1 MRNFQVFNS
10 VGSSKLGEQRV
21 DEKKKK
27 ETVYI
32 DQILHDVPV
41 YGEQHFG

>member
-1 MRNFQVFNS
+1 MRNFLVFNS
-10 VGSSKLGEQRV
+10 VGSSKLGAQRV
-21 DEKKKK
+21 DEKKK
-27 ETVYI
+27 TVCI